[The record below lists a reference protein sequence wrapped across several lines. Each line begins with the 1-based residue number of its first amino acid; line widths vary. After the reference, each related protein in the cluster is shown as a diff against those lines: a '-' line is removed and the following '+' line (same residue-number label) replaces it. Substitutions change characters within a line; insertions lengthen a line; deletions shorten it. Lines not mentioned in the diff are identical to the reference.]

1 MHYEESADITDP
13 TQHNGQIEKI
23 YYFEKIDKVILFE
36 TNMCKVRIY
45 DAVKMR
51 AEPEIKCSDRINAIE
66 ARREEEQ
73 MEAVRNSKM
82 TKEEKRQQ
90 RLKKRQQ
97 GNYVL
102 CTFPIFYSCVAC

>member
-1 MHYEESADITDP
+1 MTWRIIFLGFHLAYWLTVF
-13 TQHNGQIEKI
+13 
-23 YYFEKIDKVILFE
+23 YLFAEAERE
-36 TNMCKVRIY
+36 TPDY
-45 DAVKMR
+45 VKNR
-51 AEPEIKCSDRINAIE
+51 LNKRLFDRINAIE